1 MLNKEKYMNE
11 LLEFAC
17 TDNKL
22 AITKDGKLRE
32 CRGVRCN
39 ECAFENDGMASCGNS
54 RRKWME
60 QEYKE
65 PQADWSRVPV
75 DTPILVRHSES
86 CGWDRRYFAK
96 YNNGLVYAWKQGTT
110 SWSAEDPAYVCDW
123 KYAKLAES
131 EEVMIEC
138 IRTAARDSKT
148 ERIKVS
154 CLDIIVTMIGKKP
167 YYEIKYKEIGED
179 YYHVG
184 YSSYKLE
191 NVLAWKDECFEIVKE
206 CRPQTNADRI
216 RSMTDE
222 ELLDFLCSIETYEQG
237 SVKTIE
243 GGVAMC
249 SVTEVEQWLKAESEG

>member
-1 MLNKEKYMNE
+1 MLNREKYAE
-11 LLEFAC
+11 EIAEIAC
-17 TDNKL
+17 NGKNI
-22 AITKDGKLRE
+22 AIVAGKPMLCCE
-32 CRGVRCN
+32 
-39 ECAFENDGMASCGNS
+39 ASCDTCDIEYDCTRGLKEWANS
-54 RRKWME
+54 
-60 QEYKE
+60 EYVE
-65 PQADWSRVPV
+65 PQVDWSKVPV

-206 CRPQTNADRI
+206 CRPQTNADRKYF
-216 RSMTDE
+216 
-222 ELLDFLCSIETYEQG
+222 FLR
-237 SVKTIE
+237 
-243 GGVAMC
+243 A
-249 SVTEVEQWLKAESEG
+249 